1 MTDVNY
7 TLPAD
12 DADDLP
18 RTLRRQREEMD
29 AKRAAAA
36 TYGTP
41 EPAFPVTAADET
53 GFGGVTVRRFEV
65 PFLHLVGFFLKAAL
79 AAIPA
84 LILLGLVLWAVGHVM
99 QIYLPQLLKMQILI
113 WFPNNP

>member
-41 EPAFPVTAADET
+41 EPAFPVTAADEA